1 MKNFI
6 HWILFSNGFI
16 TPKCIL
22 VHSGFHQILSEFVHF
37 YHDETNQPPS
47 EHEPIATNSVDPLIF
62 NETKLF
68 SSKIQIYQA
77 ISFAS

>member
-1 MKNFI
+1 
-6 HWILFSNGFI
+6 
-16 TPKCIL
+16 
-22 VHSGFHQILSEFVHF
+22 LSEFVHF